1 MPTISGVIESTLYVK
16 DVSKSVEFY
25 ERVLGFRTLFAS
37 ERITALRVAPRQ
49 VLLIA
54 KQGASAEPSEWGGVP
69 LHDATGQQHVAFGVR
84 PDQLGEWRSTLER
97 HGLDIERV
105 IEWPEGGESLYFRD
119 PDHHS
124 LELKTS
130 DWDGK
135 PLPSPGPSESS

>member
-16 DVSKSVEFY
+16 EMPRSVEFY

-49 VLLIA
+49 VLLLA
-54 KQGASAEPSEWGGVP
+54 RQGASAEPSDRGGVP
-69 LHDATGQQHVAFGVR
+69 PHDATGQQHVAFGVSS
-84 PDQLGEWRSTLER
+84 DELDTWRATLKR
-97 HGLDIERV
+97 HGIDIERV
-105 IEWPEGGESLYFRD
+105 IGWPEGGESLYFRD

-135 PLPSPGPSESS
+135 PLPSPSPSGSS